1 MARILAMPSL
11 SPSMEEGVVESWTKK
26 VGDFVESGEVLANIE
41 TDKAV
46 VEYEVLDD
54 GYLRHIFIADGDSAQ
69 VGEPF
74 AIFSETPD
82 ENIHELIES
91 AKNTNVPAPQAIV
104 EPSHDAQA
112 MATTKATVNEIAPP
126 PPKIETSTETQND
139 GRLKISPVASRM
151 ALEHNVDLSQVQGSG
166 PKGRIVKADIEKAIQ
181 HLATASQTNEAPASK
196 TATTKAKPTPVIASD
211 LDGEYEEI
219 PLTSMRK
226 TIATRLVESTQN
238 IPHFFL
244 TTVIQMDEFLQLRKH
259 LNESM
264 NVKIS
269 VNDMIIKACGNALM
283 DHPQVN
289 THFTSS
295 GLRQY
300 KNASV
305 GFAVATPDGLITPI
319 IRNVNQKGLGQ
330 IAKET
335 KDMAERAK
343 IKKLA
348 IEEFTGGTF
357 GTSNLGMFGIDQ
369 FTAIINP
376 PQSCN
381 LAIGR
386 TSKELVLNEQ
396 GEVTTIQQM
405 KLTIS
410 CDHRVVDGALGALFL
425 QTLKKLMENPLAFM
439 L

>member
-1 MARILAMPSL
+1 
-11 SPSMEEGVVESWTKK
+11 
-26 VGDFVESGEVLANIE
+26 
-41 TDKAV
+41 
-46 VEYEVLDD
+46 
-54 GYLRHIFIADGDSAQ
+54 
-69 VGEPF
+69 
-74 AIFSETPD
+74 
-82 ENIHELIES
+82 
-91 AKNTNVPAPQAIV
+91 
-104 EPSHDAQA
+104 
-112 MATTKATVNEIAPP
+112 
-126 PPKIETSTETQND
+126 
-139 GRLKISPVASRM
+139 
-151 ALEHNVDLSQVQGSG
+151 
-166 PKGRIVKADIEKAIQ
+166 
-181 HLATASQTNEAPASK
+181 
-196 TATTKAKPTPVIASD
+196 
-211 LDGEYEEI
+211 
-219 PLTSMRK
+219 
-226 TIATRLVESTQN
+226 
-238 IPHFFL
+238 
-244 TTVIQMDEFLQLRKH
+244 MDELLQLRKH

-343 IKKLA
+343 MKKLA

-376 PQSCN
+376 PQACN

-386 TSKELVLNEQ
+386 TSKELVLDEK

-410 CDHRVVDGALGALFL
+410 CDHRVVDGALGAHFL